1 MLIAIIHTYSKQ
13 YENSGL
19 FFASNIITV
28 FLAIISYLIY
38 LIYLIYLSI
47 YLKSISLAC
56 DLKTEI
62 KKFI

>member
-28 FLAIISYLIY
+28 FLAIISYLP
-38 LIYLIYLSI
+38 YLSI
-47 YLKSISLAC
+47 YLS
-56 DLKTEI
+56 
-62 KKFI
+62 KKHKFSM

>member
-38 LIYLIYLSI
+38 LIYLSI
-47 YLKSISLAC
+47 YLKSISLVC